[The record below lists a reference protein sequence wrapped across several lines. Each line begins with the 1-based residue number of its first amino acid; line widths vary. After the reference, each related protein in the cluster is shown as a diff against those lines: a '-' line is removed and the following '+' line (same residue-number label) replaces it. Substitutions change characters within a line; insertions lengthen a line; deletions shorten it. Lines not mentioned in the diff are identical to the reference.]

1 MMKWQSTLLVVLS
14 VATLAA
20 CSSLGRP
27 PSPTGCPAG
36 HSNFEAGEV
45 ALRLGEDDRQRTYR
59 LPIGEVVVV
68 PEPEICESGAA
79 LEPLAHQSPSSTPGP
94 RGITAYR
101 AVRVGVAYL
110 NGPPCMTE
118 ACFVGFG
125 VTIKVTDGCQLLSRT
140 DAISKVLTR
149 HPISIPQG
157 EPVPPPP
164 ATKVKLIKASQYEQI
179 FGEPL
184 YLPADTKVWAVLT
197 GTPIVQSPSP
207 SGPSSVLWLVT
218 AVDACTDWMSRPW
231 EATSTPPG
239 WTAVPDLSTTVM

>member
-1 MMKWQSTLLVVLS
+1 MIWRPAVLVVAS
-14 VATLAA
+14 VIAVQASAGCGQQAAAT
-20 CSSLGRP
+20 
-27 PSPTGCPAG
+27 TCPAG
-36 HSNFEAGEV
+36 HSPYQAADV
-45 ALRLGEDDRQRTYR
+45 ALRLGADDSGRSYR
-59 LPIGEVVVV
+59 LPLGEIVTAG
-68 PEPEICESGAA
+68 SGFCVSGDA
-79 LEPLAHQSPSSTPGP
+79 LEVLGPQSEPASPGP
-94 RGITAYR
+94 IDAQAYR
-101 AVRVGVAYL
+101 AVRTGQADIHQIIV
-110 NGPPCMTE
+110 CSE
-118 ACFVGFG
+118 ACFAAFVAKIT
-125 VTIKVTDGCQLLSRT
+125 VTNGCELLSREN
-140 DAISKVLTR
+140 AINKVRTR

-157 EPVPPPP
+157 ETVPPPP

-218 AVDACTDWMSRPW
+218 AVDACTDWMSSPW